1 MNLLH
6 HHRVQGYVAR
16 HLVCSVP
23 MRARS
28 IAFTFDDGPNPAVT
42 PGLLDV
48 LERHR
53 AQATF
58 FLLGR
63 SVERHPDLVREIAA
77 RGHEIGNHTH
87 THAWLPLLPR
97 RMLVREM
104 ERAAAA
110 IHAATGRRPNL
121 FRPPM
126 GWFNRSMLRTL
137 ASHGYRGVLG
147 DVYPQ
152 DAHGPTTA
160 VIVKRVLH
168 RVRPGSIII
177 MHDGVVFG
185 RASREPSLAAVD
197 LLLANLRERGF
208 EFCTVS
214 ELIARGESEAQS
226 EQNEPM
232 TANHAAARSG

>member
-1 MNLLH
+1 VNLLQ
-6 HHRVQGYVAR
+6 HHRVQGYVAQ

-23 MRARS
+23 MQARS
-28 IAFTFDDGPNPAVT
+28 VAFTFDDGPNPTVT
-42 PGLLDV
+42 PRLLQL
-48 LERHR
+48 LERHGAR
-53 AQATF
+53 GTF

-63 SVERHPDLVREIAA
+63 SVERHPNLAREIAA

-97 RMLVREM
+97 RLLLREM
-104 ERAAAA
+104 ERAADA
-110 IHAATGRRPNL
+110 IHLATGRRPDL

-126 GWFNRSMLRTL
+126 GWFNRSILRTL
-137 ASHGYRGVLG
+137 ATHGYRGVLG

-152 DAHGPTTA
+152 DAHGPSTA
-160 VIVKRVLH
+160 VIVQRVLL

-177 MHDGVVFG
+177 LHDGVVFG

-197 LLLANLRERGF
+197 SLLGTLRERGF

-214 ELIARGESEAQS
+214 ELIARGEAEARAES
-226 EQNEPM
+226 RESLL
-232 TANHAAARSG
+232 AGHAGA